1 MFRKLFAT
9 SVVAAVFLFPTMT
22 TPTIAADPVVEKK
35 TDEQLKETALALNE
49 LTSAEGMNAKLK
61 ELAKDKESAKRLVT
75 LAATMHKEQVE
86 KKPPFKYNAALVLGN
101 LSASVKDVGNAE
113 LFFEFCFES
122 AAKTQ
127 SGKRMLTAYEG
138 LVDVYW
144 QQKKFKEAEE
154 LIRKVIDTNGDEE
167 FERKKLI
174 VMEQLVR
181 TKVKLGDTDEALQ
194 IVDNLISLDK
204 GGWYFVQLKGT
215 VLREVG
221 KFKEAIVVYE
231 DVVARLKK
239 AKVPVDKK
247 VREAYSQRARYVL
260 SSLYVDTK
268 DIEKAAETLQA
279 LIKDDPENSTYYND
293 LGFIWVD
300 NDMKL
305 DESETMIRKAIEL
318 DAALRKKLL
327 DEGKIPEELA
337 KAENSA
343 YLDSLGWVLFKRG
356 KFEEAYKYLDK
367 ASQDPEEGNHIEI
380 WDHVADCLVA
390 LDRKKEAVAVWTKAL
405 KLEDLTKRDAERRKK
420 ITEKLKKTKAELA
433 K

>member
-9 SVVAAVFLFPTMT
+9 SVVATVFLFHATTM
-22 TPTIAADPVVEKK
+22 PTIAADPVAEKK
-35 TDEQLKETALALNE
+35 TDEQLKEMALTLND
-49 LTSAEGMNAKLK
+49 LTSVDGMNAKLK
-61 ELAKDKESAKRLVT
+61 ELGKDKATAKQLIAV
-75 LAATMHKEQVE
+75 AGKMQKDAEE
-86 KKPPFKYNAALVLGN
+86 KKPPFKFNAALVLGM
-101 LSASVKDVGNAE
+101 LASQVKDFPHAE
-113 LFFEFCFES
+113 QFLEHCYES
-122 AAKTQ
+122 AVKLQ
-127 SGKRMLTAYEG
+127 SGKRILTAYEP
-138 LVDVYW
+138 LVEVYW
-144 QQKKFKEAEE
+144 EQKKYKEAEE
-154 LIRKVIDTNGDEE
+154 LIKKLIDTDGGQELENA
-167 FERKKLI
+167 KPI

-181 TKVKLGDTDEALQ
+181 TKVKQGDIDDALA
-194 IVDNLISLDK
+194 ITENMISADK
-204 GGWYFVQLKGT
+204 DGWFFVQLKGS
-215 VLREVG
+215 VLRETG
-221 KFKEAIVVYE
+221 KFKEAIVAYQ
-231 DVVARLKK
+231 DVVERLKK
-239 AKVPVDKK
+239 AKLPVNKK
-247 VREAYSQRARYVL
+247 AREAISQRARYVL
-260 SSLYVDTK
+260 SSLYVDIK
-268 DIEKAAETLQA
+268 DIDKAAETLQA

-305 DESETMIRKAIEL
+305 DESETMIRKAIKL

-327 DEGKIPEELA
+327 DKGDITKEVA

-367 ASQDPEEGNHIEI
+367 ASQDPEDGNHIEI

-390 LDRKKEAVAVWTKAL
+390 LDKKKEAVEVWTKAL

>member
-1 MFRKLFAT
+1 MLRNWFAIG
-9 SVVAAVFLFPTMT
+9 VVATLLLSLPMF
-22 TPTIAADPVVEKK
+22 AADPVAEKK
-35 TDEQLKETALALNE
+35 TDEQLKEMALTLND
-49 LTSAEGMNAKLK
+49 LTSVDGMNAKLK
-61 ELAKDKESAKRLVT
+61 ELGKDKATAKQLV
-75 LAATMHKEQVE
+75 AVAGKMQKDAEE
-86 KKPPFKYNAALVLGN
+86 KKSPFKFNAALVLGM
-101 LSASVKDVGNAE
+101 LASQVKDFPHAE
-113 LFFEFCFES
+113 QFLEFCYES
-122 AAKTQ
+122 AVKLQ
-127 SGKRMLTAYEG
+127 SGKRILTAYEP
-138 LVDVYW
+138 LVEVYW
-144 QQKKFKEAEE
+144 EQKKYKEAEE
-154 LIRKVIDTNGDEE
+154 LIKKLIDTDGGQDLEVA
-167 FERKKLI
+167 KPI

-181 TKVKLGDTDEALQ
+181 TKVKQGDIDDALA
-194 IVDNLISLDK
+194 ITENMISADK
-204 GGWYFVQLKGT
+204 DGWYFVQLKGS

-221 KFKEAIVVYE
+221 KFKEAIVAYE
-231 DVVARLKK
+231 DVVERLKK
-239 AKVPVDKK
+239 AKLPANKK
-247 VREAYSQRARYVL
+247 AREAISQRARYVL
-260 SSLYVDTK
+260 SSLYVDIK
-268 DIEKAAETLQA
+268 DVEKAAETLQA

-327 DEGKIPEELA
+327 DDGKITEEIA

-367 ASQDPEEGNHIEI
+367 ASQDPEDGNHIEI

-390 LDRKKEAVAVWTKAL
+390 LDKKKEAVDVWTKAL